1 MAPLNQDIRSEVLK
15 MIETH
20 RHLRVD
26 TELLLET
33 TPRKAQYSS
42 RLVDLMQ
49 KEEESL
55 RSAELSPTLD
65 TVFHKID
72 ELIKMETG
80 SIFDKIVD
88 QNIRKW
94 TSVKST
100 IQNDNVNLSTK
111 LTTVKKHLQQQKQ
124 HKLTTKST
132 SNGSDISNSS
142 PICVADIDNNSTTSS
157 STITT
162 LDYDTKNI
170 ETSNSNSNTSSKN
183 VFEFDIL
190 AEQLRLESYYND
202 NWIEIEGDHLK
213 RAFQMQETKINTE
226 WEQQEKLL
234 LADMETKRQSI
245 QDKYKLPSKSSI
257 KTNNH
262 DKSFSFS
269 SPTSDGGSSNS
280 SISSSPSSP
289 KWHDKEKQKSLIH
302 TAPVLAPVRDIRS
315 RGSRRDLSSKNSSSS
330 SNVNRNAGIA
340 ELMKLEREH
349 AIHVENMKRQKL
361 AAKRWMTRQSLRLNA
376 QANSMINERKTI
388 ASLIKS
394 DLALLNQLKNIEK
407 IPINSKNSK

>member
-1 MAPLNQDIRSEVLK
+1 MTPLNQDIRSEVLK

-132 SNGSDISNSS
+132 SDGSDISGSS

-162 LDYDTKNI
+162 LDYDTKNNR
-170 ETSNSNSNTSSKN
+170 TSNSNSNS
-183 VFEFDIL
+183 
-190 AEQLRLESYYND
+190 
-202 NWIEIEGDHLK
+202 
-213 RAFQMQETKINTE
+213 
-226 WEQQEKLL
+226 
-234 LADMETKRQSI
+234 
-245 QDKYKLPSKSSI
+245 
-257 KTNNH
+257 
-262 DKSFSFS
+262 
-269 SPTSDGGSSNS
+269 
-280 SISSSPSSP
+280 
-289 KWHDKEKQKSLIH
+289 
-302 TAPVLAPVRDIRS
+302 
-315 RGSRRDLSSKNSSSS
+315 
-330 SNVNRNAGIA
+330 
-340 ELMKLEREH
+340 
-349 AIHVENMKRQKL
+349 
-361 AAKRWMTRQSLRLNA
+361 
-376 QANSMINERKTI
+376 
-388 ASLIKS
+388 
-394 DLALLNQLKNIEK
+394 
-407 IPINSKNSK
+407 